1 MNDTVFGKTYA
12 DQYDLL
18 YTDKDYEA
26 ECDLIETIFQRYAQ
40 GTTETVLDLG
50 CGTGNH
56 AIPLAKRGYKVTGV
70 DQSSE
75 MLAHA
80 HQKLVTDRVPI
91 INPPTFLQSDL
102 RNLELNQQFDAV
114 LMMFAVLGY
123 QLTNDDVL
131 TALNTV
137 RRHLK
142 PGGLFICDLWY
153 GPAVLTI
160 RPGDRVKVIPTA
172 NGQLIRS
179 ASSALDIYNHICEVT
194 FHVWRIKGQ
203 QIVSEIREA
212 HKMRYFFTQELAL
225 FLGQSGLKM
234 LGISSFDDIEKAPT
248 EDTWNILVTSHG

>member
-1 MNDTVFGKTYA
+1 MNDSVFGKTYA

-26 ECDLIETIFQRYAQ
+26 ECDLIENVFQRYAK
-40 GTTETVLDLG
+40 GPIETVLDLG

-70 DQSSE
+70 DRSGE

-80 HQKLVTDRVPI
+80 HQKLVTDDLTVKPPI
-91 INPPTFLQSDL
+91 FVQGDL
-102 RNLELNQQFDAV
+102 RSLNLNQQFDAV

-131 TALNTV
+131 AALNTV

-153 GPAVLTI
+153 GPAVLTV
-160 RPGDRVKVIPTA
+160 RPGDRVKVIPAA

-194 FHVWRIKGQ
+194 FHVWSIKGKQ
-203 QIVSEIREA
+203 VTDETIEA
-212 HKMRYFFTQELAL
+212 HNMRYFFPQELSQ
-225 FLGQSGLKM
+225 FFGQSGLKII
-234 LGISSFDDIEKAPT
+234 GFSSFDDIEKAPT
-248 EDTWNILVTSHG
+248 EGTWNVIVTAQG